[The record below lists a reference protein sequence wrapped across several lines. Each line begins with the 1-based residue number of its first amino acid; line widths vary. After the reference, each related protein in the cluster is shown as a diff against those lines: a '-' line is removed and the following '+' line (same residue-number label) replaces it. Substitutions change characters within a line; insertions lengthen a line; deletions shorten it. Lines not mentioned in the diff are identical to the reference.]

1 MLAPLKATTMNL
13 ASIPDSIRT
22 DALINTTP
30 SVGPQK
36 RLRSIST
43 RRHSETI
50 YGQFKPKKV
59 EDIEV
64 ILNRVVRAKCCLVNQ
79 QPEQDDVMKR
89 AVGDSSADFMRAPG
103 RKALRIRLKF
113 LQNQFLQNTTEDFMS
128 TQNLQREVD
137 NTIVTTSSMFA

>member
-1 MLAPLKATTMNL
+1 MLQPLKVSHLNL

-36 RLRSIST
+36 KFRSITSRRAT
-43 RRHSETI
+43 DSGFRHSSV
-50 YGQFKPKKV
+50 PKRV
-59 EDIEV
+59 EDIET

-79 QPEQDDVMKR
+79 YPEQPDVMKR
-89 AVGDSSADFMRAPG
+89 AVGDSSAEYLKAPG

-113 LQNQFLQNTTEDFMS
+113 L
-128 TQNLQREVD
+128 
-137 NTIVTTSSMFA
+137 